1 MTMEIVDALLHG
13 QRGRRLLWEFAIA
26 SEGQK
31 LGTFEEHP
39 LLSAMFYA
47 SYSIESAR
55 GDGVVLLGGE
65 QSSVPEV
72 GPAGLARLL
81 ERNELVPVTETLL
94 QAALARSVEAAR
106 YWQEPDGH
114 DTLLGAPELTR
125 GLERVALH
133 ISASSA
139 AAQWASDMDERT
151 QFHIEF
157 EQQDPADVPQRTDRT
172 AIATLLRWKE
182 QLIIAEARAAAQTP
196 VPVTAAHSGEW
207 WSMPSQSLPS
217 STGVFANREPVGLS
231 CVEDGFGW
239 ERASARILSVPPAA
253 KVLEISTAEDWTQL
267 CREQGIEVTSHKRHD
282 WYRVTER
289 DGAWKIP
296 DWLAVARRYD
306 GVHLSI
312 AAYLA
317 LAGECLAVDEKYST
331 VIAGWDPDRTFWFT
345 DALRF
350 CEPAQEWTCLEA
362 NSEDSRWVSSGEA
375 PSS

>member
-1 MTMEIVDALLHG
+1 MEIVDALLQG

-26 SEGQK
+26 SEGQN
-31 LGTFEEHP
+31 LATSDERP

-55 GDGVVLLGGE
+55 GDGVVLFCGE
-65 QSSVPEV
+65 QSDVPEV

-81 ERNELVPVTETLL
+81 EGNELVPVTETLL
-94 QAALARSVEAAR
+94 QAALARSVDAAR

-114 DTLLGAPELTR
+114 DTLLAAPELVR
-125 GLERVALH
+125 GLERVAQH

-139 AAQWASDMDERT
+139 AAQWAAAMDERA
-151 QFHIEF
+151 QFRIEF
-157 EQQDPADVPQRTDRT
+157 EEQDPVVVPQRTDRK
-172 AIATLLRWKE
+172 AIDTLLRWKE
-182 QLIIAEARAAAQTP
+182 QLIIAEARAAAERP
-196 VPVTAAHSGEW
+196 VPVTAALSGEW
-207 WSMPSQSLPS
+207 WSVPDQLLPS
-217 STGVFANREPVGLS
+217 STGVFANKEPVGLS

-239 ERASARILSVPPAA
+239 ERASAKIMSVPPAA
-253 KVLEISTAEDWTQL
+253 NVLEISTAEDWIHL
-267 CREQGIEVTSHKRHD
+267 CREQGIDVTAQKRHD
-282 WYRVTER
+282 WYRVTGR

-317 LAGECLAVDEKYST
+317 LAGECLAVDEKFST

-350 CEPAQEWTCLEA
+350 YGPAQEWTCLEA

-375 PSS
+375 STS